1 MLIFEPAYVFAAS
14 LALSGAQVDQPVE
27 PVDLACLALN
37 IYHEA
42 RGETISGQAA
52 VAHVTL
58 NRAKD
63 PKYPD
68 TVCEVVGQRNE
79 KACQFSWFCEKETV
93 AAADSDSF
101 RRALRVAL
109 EVLEGRR
116 ADPTRGAT
124 HFITTSMRMPGWARR
139 LTHTATIGGHRFFRY

>member
-1 MLIFEPAYVFAAS
+1 MISVEPAYLLAAS
-14 LALSGAQVDQPVE
+14 LALSGAPMEDRPQ

-42 RGETISGQAA
+42 RGEPLSGQAA

-58 NRAKD
+58 NRSED
-63 PKYPD
+63 PRYPAD
-68 TVCEVVGQRNE
+68 ICGVVAQRNSR
-79 KACQFSWFCEKETV
+79 ACQFTWVCQTEDPRPSELG
-93 AAADSDSF
+93 AF

-109 EVLEGRR
+109 EVMSGRR
-116 ADPTRGAT
+116 ADPTHGAT

-139 LTHTATIGGHRFFRY
+139 LNQTATIGGHRFFKY

>member
-1 MLIFEPAYVFAAS
+1 MPIFEPAYIFAAS
-14 LALSGAQVDQPVE
+14 LALSGAELPKPVE
-27 PVDLACLALN
+27 PADLACLALN

-42 RGETISGQAA
+42 RGETPKGQAA

-58 NRAKD
+58 NRAAD
-63 PKYPD
+63 PRYPP
-68 TVCEVVGQRNE
+68 TVCEVVAQRNE
-79 KACQFSWFCEKETV
+79 KACQFTWYCQK
-93 AAADSDSF
+93 DSVEAYDRQSF

-139 LTHTATIGGHRFFRY
+139 LTQTATIGGHRFFRY